1 MRNEMVGI
9 LSLLILQGCVATR
22 GWVTEK
28 FTPLEG
34 RLSETTQHVDRLGN
48 RLSGAEGRLGQ
59 VDANAEQA
67 LARLARL
74 RLERRLVLDL
84 REGASFAFNSAALA
98 EEARR
103 EIDGFLSDLRG
114 DLGAGEGAI
123 FLVAGHTDSIGS
135 EDYNYEL
142 GRRRAESVA
151 RYLTTQKKLDPARM
165 VTVSYGKS
173 APLGDNSTKEGR
185 RKNRRVEILVYRE
198 DISSAAFEAGAPA
211 EGRKVERSE
220 EHANLR

>member
-1 MRNEMVGI
+1 
-9 LSLLILQGCVATR
+9 
-22 GWVTEK
+22 
-28 FTPLEG
+28 
-34 RLSETTQHVDRLGN
+34 
-48 RLSGAEGRLGQ
+48 LGQ
-59 VDANAEQA
+59 VDAKAEQA

-98 EEARR
+98 EETRR

-114 DLGAGEGAI
+114 DLGEGEGAI

-151 RYLTTQKKLDPARM
+151 RYLITQKKLDPARL

-173 APLGDNSTKEGR
+173 APLADNSTKDGR

-220 EHANLR
+220 EHASVR